1 MGEVDQQRSSN
12 VVEFGH
18 AMLYL
23 YPMYDRILMA
33 SNLQASTEKKQLRPW
48 FSDILRTRGIRTGTF
63 PNSNAHP
70 LKVVT

>member
-33 SNLQASTEKKQLRPW
+33 SNLQASTEKNNSGHG
-48 FSDILRTRGIRTGTF
+48 FRTFYEHEVYALGPSQIAMHT
-63 PNSNAHP
+63 
-70 LKVVT
+70 L